1 MIRRPPRSTLFPYTT
16 LFRSNVVR
24 RAHESH
30 VPVARGPQ
38 DGHAVI
44 AQALAGGVDVLHG
57 VGQVPE
63 VTPAAVA
70 LRVPVVGELH
80 LGRLV
85 AGRRQEHQRVASGW
99 VVLARQLLE
108 PERVAVEPEGCV
120 DIGDA
125 HHGVQVLHVS
135 LGWAGGKPVSR
146 AAAVNRRHT
155 YSSIFRTSPRGPAP

>member
-1 MIRRPPRSTLFPYTT
+1 NWDP
-16 LFRSNVVR
+16 
-24 RAHESH
+24 ESYGGG
-30 VPVARGPQ
+30 RYF
-38 DGHAVI
+38 GHLAYAVENI
-44 AQALAGGVDVLHG
+44 YATCQRLRDHG
-57 VGQVPE
+57 VGHVPDGG
-63 VTPAAVA
+63 PAPVA
-70 LRVPVVGELH
+70 LPVPVVGELH
-80 LGRLV
+80 LGRRV
-85 AGRRQEHQRVASGW
+85 PWRRHAQPPVASRSAGP
-99 VVLARQLLE
+99 ARQLLQ